1 MVLGGSKMTRIA
13 NARIAGV
20 TFLAY
25 IVAGITDMVLRAR
38 AIAGTDIAG
47 KLASIAQHADVVRYS
62 VLLGLVQVFCAL
74 VLAVTLYAI
83 TCDEDRHLA
92 MLGMICRVAEGVI
105 GALSVPETLA
115 LLWLATATGTDAPD
129 RAPTYALA
137 AYFMRG
143 GVAFTATFFAV
154 GSTLFAWLLLR
165 GRMIPIALGWIGVVA
180 SVLLVICLPLQLA
193 GFLRGPLTQWIWL
206 PMFFFEVPVALWF
219 LIKGVAAPARA
230 QGAYA

>member
-1 MVLGGSKMTRIA
+1 MTRVA

-25 IVAGITDMVLRAR
+25 IVAGITDMALRAR
-38 AIAGTDIAG
+38 AIAGIDIAG
-47 KLASIAQHADVVRYS
+47 KLASIAQHADIVRFS
-62 VLLGLVQVFCAL
+62 ALLGMVQVFCAL

-115 LLWLATATGTDAPD
+115 LLWLSTATGPGAPD
-129 RAPTYALA
+129 RAAVNALA

-143 GVAFTATFFAV
+143 GMAFTATFFAV

-165 GRMIPIALGWIGVVA
+165 GRMIPVVLAWIGVLA
-180 SVLLVICLPLQLA
+180 SGLLVICLPLQLV

-206 PMFFFEVPVALWF
+206 PMFFFEVPLALWF
-219 LIKGVAAPARA
+219 LIKGVGVPARA
-230 QGAYA
+230 HVAST